1 MKKMKLLAAVT
12 ATILGSFM
20 ASAQNQPSSREAF
33 IAQLMKS
40 QPSAPKATIQNGK
53 MVGFFVVGVAPIP
66 RSMTKT
72 RAKAY
77 ARKAARRDAEK
88 KVSQFFNTS
97 VRMSESANGETV
109 MTVAGEAAGDNG
121 PAASKESSAEINR
134 TSETFQKVS
143 ASAQSGLEGEGFE
156 IRDGELVEV
165 FSWSAAKSAALR
177 GAIRNMGKT
186 ADVGVK
192 TANKVEQSRASGA
205 TEEPAPSSAA
215 AAPAAA
221 PAQQPIGAGA
231 NVAPSNTTN
240 VAPAAAPADFF

>member
-1 MKKMKLLAAVT
+1 MKKVTFFSAVMAFIMGTVLLT
-12 ATILGSFM
+12 AG
-20 ASAQNQPSSREAF
+20 PREDY

-40 QPSAPKATIQNGK
+40 QPSAPKATIQNGQ

-66 RSMTKT
+66 RSMPKN

-109 MTVAGEAAGDNG
+109 MTVAGEASGDKG

-143 ASAQSGLEGEGFE
+143 ASAQSGLEGEGFQ
-156 IRDGELVEV
+156 IIDGEMVEV
-165 FSWSAAKSAALR
+165 FSWSAAKSRALR

-192 TANKVEQSRASGA
+192 TANKVEQSRATGA
-205 TEEPAPSSAA
+205 TESP
-215 AAPAAA
+215 APAAA
-221 PAQQPIGAGA
+221 PAESAPAQQQQQTIGAGS
-231 NVAPSNTTN
+231 NVAPTNVTN
-240 VAPAAAPADFF
+240 VAPAAASADFF

>member
-1 MKKMKLLAAVT
+1 MKKIKMLTVMASLV
-12 ATILGSFM
+12 LGSATLFAQGNARDQYI
-20 ASAQNQPSSREAF
+20 AS
-33 IAQLMKS
+33 LMKS
-40 QPSAPKATIQNGK
+40 QPSAPKATIQNGV

-66 RSMTKT
+66 RSMSKN
-72 RAKAY
+72 RAKQY

-109 MTVAGEAAGDNG
+109 MTVAGEAAGDSG
-121 PAASKESSAEINR
+121 PAASKESSAEIQR

-156 IRDGELVEV
+156 IRDGELIEV
-165 FSWSAAKSAALR
+165 FSWSAAKSKALR

-192 TANKVEQSRASGA
+192 TANKVEQSRATGA
-205 TEEPAPSSAA
+205 TEEPAPAAVPPSSASPA
-215 AAPAAA
+215 PQTIGAGTNAAPA
-221 PAQQPIGAGA
+221 
-231 NVAPSNTTN
+231 NTTN
-240 VAPAAAPADFF
+240 VAPASAPADFF